1 MQISKEN
8 KIRSG
13 ESREM
18 QQLKILNSK
27 EIKAIKE
34 LVTAE
39 FGAFLKEEYA
49 YLQNEK
55 GKVYIVNR
63 EIAKVNLDNLKIDKI
78 GLYFAEVQE
87 NQVRLSKEGAQLLR
101 RQNEQLQN
109 VVSLNELETKSYFS
123 GQDLDK
129 DLGEKNRMV
138 LLEHGQDILGCARY
152 KDKKILNF
160 LPKIHRGEV
169 IL

>member
-1 MQISKEN
+1 
-8 KIRSG
+8 
-13 ESREM
+13 M

-27 EIKAIKE
+27 EIKKIKE

-55 GKVYIVNR
+55 DKVYLVNR
-63 EIAKVNLDNLKIDKI
+63 EITKVNLNNLKIDKI

-101 RQNEQLQN
+101 LQNEQLQN
-109 VVSLNELETKSYFS
+109 VVSLNETETKNYFA
-123 GQDLDK
+123 GQDLNK
-129 DLGEKNRMV
+129 DLGEQNRMV
-138 LLEHGQDILGCARY
+138 LLEHGQNILGCARY